1 MTKLL
6 TSAVVLFS
14 FTTLAADPSVPVQ
27 AEVVFA
33 STSAGVVDPALAKMR
48 DAMAPKVKYLTM
60 KKLDAKKLEL
70 LQNKPQTLALP
81 NQRQAVLTLQGVN
94 KENVATVKLKTP
106 SVETVY
112 SLARDK
118 SLYVPAGAHEG
129 GDLWLVVSQ
138 PK

>member
-1 MTKLL
+1 VTKL
-6 TSAVVLFS
+6 SASVVALLS
-14 FTTLAADPSVPVQ
+14 LTTLAAEPSVPVQ

-33 STSAGVVDPALAKMR
+33 STAAGTVDPSLSKMR

-60 KKLDAKKLEL
+60 KKLETRKLEL
-70 LQNKPQTLALP
+70 QQNKPQMLALP
-81 NQRQAVLTLQGVN
+81 NQKQAELTLQGV

-106 SVETVY
+106 SVETIY